1 MSGFD
6 IDKLGGDA
14 FRKLDELRSQNLEK
28 TKLIGEGLIGDE
40 VTGKDLEG
48 EGFSN
53 HLADALEKISSLK
66 TDVKD
71 KAEAVA
77 RGENVELHD
86 LMISMGKSDVA
97 FNLMLEVRNK
107 LLEAWNT
114 LSRSAV

>member
-6 IDKLGGDA
+6 IEMLGRDA
-14 FRKLDELRSQNLEK
+14 FRRFEELQPKKLQDPTGGGELPL
-28 TKLIGEGLIGDE
+28 GDDVGSKE
-40 VTGKDLEG
+40 VG

-53 HLADALEKISSLK
+53 HLADALEEISSLK
-66 TDVKD
+66 SDVKD

-114 LSRSAV
+114 LSRSSV